1 MNPGVIS
8 AHAAGAEAGMTGAG
22 GRLTSAAGA
31 FCEAAAA
38 PTQREHSASAPTCP
52 RLGPL
57 PAPPPDAGP
66 GSPEP
71 CLLGSPPLIIGT
83 DGLSDPR
90 PSWSE

>member
-1 MNPGVIS
+1 MNPNVIS

-31 FCEAAAA
+31 FCEAAVA

-57 PAPPPDAGP
+57 PAPPPDAGARFSRP
-66 GSPEP
+66 VPSRFPT
-71 CLLGSPPLIIGT
+71 T
-83 DGLSDPR
+83 DHRYR
-90 PSWSE
+90 PSQ